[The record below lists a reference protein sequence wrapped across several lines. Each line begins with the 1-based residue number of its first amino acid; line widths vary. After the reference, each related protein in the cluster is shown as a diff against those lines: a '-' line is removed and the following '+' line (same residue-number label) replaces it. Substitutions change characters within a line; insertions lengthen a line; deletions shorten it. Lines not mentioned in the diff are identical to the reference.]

1 MRWRDA
7 INAVLGT
14 HWRRPRAPVSNELP
28 QSEREGRRI
37 NETERARLERISKV
51 ER

>member
-1 MRWRDA
+1 MSLANDLRR
-7 INAVLGT
+7 LLTLRT

-37 NETERARLERISKV
+37 TPV
-51 ER
+51 EGSRWQ